1 MWWIII
7 DLIAVVILA
16 YFIISSARKGFAKT
30 VLDLAAFFAAY
41 FLASTLSGMVAGYVY
56 DSFAAEKLVSSVE
69 SELNTTADAAL
80 SDVLPDYIVSGAQ
93 SLGIYDD
100 ILASQ
105 RETAHE
111 TAVMIGENVARP
123 VITSIA
129 RMISSIIIFIVLMF
143 VFKLAV
149 RAVNKVFKLPV
160 IHGLNVFLGGALGVA
175 KGIIVL
181 IVACF
186 AISLLMMFSD
196 GSFLIFTPDNIEK
209 TYLFKMIY
217 NINPFIF

>member
-1 MWWIII
+1 
-7 DLIAVVILA
+7 
-16 YFIISSARKGFAKT
+16 
-30 VLDLAAFFAAY
+30 
-41 FLASTLSGMVAGYVY
+41 
-56 DSFAAEKLVSSVE
+56 
-69 SELNTTADAAL
+69 
-80 SDVLPDYIVSGAQ
+80 IVSGAQ

-129 RMISSIIIFIVLMF
+129 RMISSIIIFILLMF
-143 VFKLAV
+143 VFKLVV